1 MDDNDPN
8 STTLLIV
15 STHRKTGG
23 INTTASSA
31 HTNYQY
37 PTIVYCIVE
46 TVTEN
51 EVDHEGE
58 RIPTP
63 MAKK

>member
-1 MDDNDPN
+1 MTTKEDMKGHPLNNVNMDDNDPN

-37 PTIVYCIVE
+37 PTIVY
-46 TVTEN
+46 
-51 EVDHEGE
+51 
-58 RIPTP
+58 
-63 MAKK
+63 